1 MKKNDWEVYEKEDLI
16 NDLYQYKVDNIK
28 NKVINISLFDSEQ
41 QKKEEYKLL
50 KGENELLLCKKEI
63 IKEKIYLN
71 NFGNIKIGE
80 LFNNE
85 YNEYN
90 EDYYYINKDELKQKY
105 LHNLFELDENINDV
119 KIDNNNK
126 EEMDKLYKEMI
137 MKHPRKIVSGII
149 EKYSFFSWTGF
160 FCFKQIS
167 CLEKNEFNNLPFGI
181 SSYFKTIKLFIFT
194 FLIISLINLIGIIYY
209 SQHKSIFENLKF
221 LQKTT
226 LSNTMTTTYN
236 SLVFIYNIT
245 HKREK
250 QKNFLL
256 SFKCNDNKK

>member
-1 MKKNDWEVYEKEDLI
+1 
-16 NDLYQYKVDNIK
+16 
-28 NKVINISLFDSEQ
+28 
-41 QKKEEYKLL
+41 
-50 KGENELLLCKKEI
+50 
-63 IKEKIYLN
+63 
-71 NFGNIKIGE
+71 
-80 LFNNE
+80 
-85 YNEYN
+85 
-90 EDYYYINKDELKQKY
+90 
-105 LHNLFELDENINDV
+105 
-119 KIDNNNK
+119 
-126 EEMDKLYKEMI
+126 MD
-137 MKHPRKIVSGII
+137 R
-149 EKYSFFSWTGF
+149 F

>member
-119 KIDNNNK
+119 KID
-126 EEMDKLYKEMI
+126 
-137 MKHPRKIVSGII
+137 KIII
-149 EKYSFFSWTGF
+149 KKKWINY
-160 FCFKQIS
+160 
-167 CLEKNEFNNLPFGI
+167 
-181 SSYFKTIKLFIFT
+181 IK
-194 FLIISLINLIGIIYY
+194 
-209 SQHKSIFENLKF
+209 K
-221 LQKTT
+221 
-226 LSNTMTTTYN
+226 
-236 SLVFIYNIT
+236 
-245 HKREK
+245 
-250 QKNFLL
+250 
-256 SFKCNDNKK
+256 